1 MKFLFVL
8 FFAVISLLATIF
20 WIWCIVD
27 IVRGQFKTE
36 TDKLIWLILVLVLP
50 FMGTILY
57 IAFGRQNR
65 MDKFE
70 EYV

>member
-8 FFAVISLLATIF
+8 FFAVISLLATMF